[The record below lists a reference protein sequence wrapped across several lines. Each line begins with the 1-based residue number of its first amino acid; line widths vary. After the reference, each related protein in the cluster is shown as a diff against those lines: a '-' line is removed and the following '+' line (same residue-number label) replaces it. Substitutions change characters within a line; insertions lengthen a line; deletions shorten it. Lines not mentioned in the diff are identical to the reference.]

1 MVSTPIT
8 KQRILDQF
16 QLFQGGTGGLD
27 SWLRPETPDE
37 VFDALADLE
46 RHPLTRARFNQLLT
60 LAHEAPV
67 SQPLFA
73 YYWLEAPEHS
83 YDVRHVPAYDQRWDG
98 SQNIHSID
106 QLYWGLYRF
115 YVDALLYFGS
125 IRTAYQRLRQLSDG
139 DLRSFFT
146 KPRIDG
152 LAERG
157 EALLLSQI
165 ARDDRYLISEMAC
178 KSFDVAEGKEDAN
191 QLEQVM
197 IDLLRQH
204 RVGGGG
210 PVTAKEL
217 LTGAYAKKKYKH
229 IELQLELSA
238 DDFMEEAVTDER
250 AMREKIHRVSQDF
263 TRAREAALSNTAMY
277 LSMVGDLDVYIATS
291 MRSRNDFRE
300 MAVFCDTVFAG
311 DALRALKLRY
321 FDPTLSAAEHHEDK
335 GIVEC
340 LMVKCAKALLLNAGS
355 RDSYGKDA
363 EAAMALSLGKPVI
376 IFANEDFR
384 SSFFRDVHPLSRL
397 INFDTGVAVGAMV
410 ATSTDQV
417 IDLLHRIFTNTLE
430 YELAQPRPKYL
441 VLKEKSTQSVVRL
454 QTSDPLLRETF
465 WNHYHNRIK

>member
-1 MVSTPIT
+1 MAPTPAI
-8 KQRILDQF
+8 KEHILEQF

-37 VFDALADLE
+37 VFDALADIAT
-46 RHPLTRARFNQLLT
+46 HPLSRARLNQLLT
-60 LAHEAPV
+60 LASEAPV

-73 YYWLEAPEHS
+73 YYWLSAPQHP
-83 YDVRHVPAYDQRWDG
+83 YDVRQIPCYDQRWPG
-98 SQNIHSID
+98 SRNIQSIE
-106 QLYWGLYRF
+106 QLYWGIYRF

-125 IRTAYQRLRQLSDG
+125 IRTAYQRLRQLSETE
-139 DLRSFFT
+139 LHSFFADHLV
-146 KPRIDG
+146 DG

-157 EALLLSQI
+157 EALLPAQI
-165 ARDDRYLISEMAC
+165 SRDNRYLISEMAC
-178 KSFDVAEGKEDAN
+178 KSFEVADGTEDAS

-197 IDLLRQH
+197 IDLLQKH
-204 RVGGGG
+204 RAGGGG

-217 LTGAYAKKKYKH
+217 LTGDYAKEKYKH
-229 IELQLELSA
+229 IEMQLDLSA
-238 DDFMEEAVTDER
+238 DDFMEETVADEQALR
-250 AMREKIHRVSQDF
+250 DKIRRVSQDF
-263 TRAREAALSNTAMY
+263 TSARKIALSNTDMY

-291 MRSRNDFRE
+291 MRSRVDFRY
-300 MAVFCDTVFAG
+300 MADFCATVFAS
-311 DALRALKLRY
+311 DKLRALKLRY
-321 FDPTLSAAEHHEDK
+321 FDPILSAADHHEDK

-340 LMVKCAKALLLNAGS
+340 LMVKCAKALILNAGS

-410 ATSTDQV
+410 ATSTTQV
-417 IDLLHRIFTNTLE
+417 VDLLHRILTNTLD

-441 VLKEKSTQSVVRL
+441 VLKEKSTQSIVRL

-465 WNHYHNRIK
+465 WNHYHNRVR